1 MTSAATRSTL
11 DVAGYPTAPTNLEL
25 EQVHVYVRH
34 GERTPSGA
42 LMSNPP
48 ASIAEHWLL
57 CKTASRFRA
66 TAAHFKAEAE
76 GVQADKLR
84 KDVMPASMVVERR
97 DGSHVEGGCQLG
109 ELTDLGKES
118 TSNFGKAL
126 RALYVERLAFLPD
139 TLEDHSTAYFRSTN
153 MTRTVE
159 SLSQVMHGLYPL
171 SKFGAEASPRF
182 FVRCYFARRLYTV
195 VPCLRRRNLN

>member
-1 MTSAATRSTL
+1 MSSAATRSTL

-34 GERTPSGA
+34 GTHEFYCNSMSQSVTSSIAGERTPSGA

-97 DGSHVEGGCQLG
+97 DGSHVEGGW
-109 ELTDLGKES
+109 
-118 TSNFGKAL
+118 
-126 RALYVERLAFLPD
+126 YAF
-139 TLEDHSTAYFRSTN
+139 
-153 MTRTVE
+153 V
-159 SLSQVMHGLYPL
+159 
-171 SKFGAEASPRF
+171 ASD
-182 FVRCYFARRLYTV
+182 YN
-195 VPCLRRRNLN
+195 PC